1 MFRTRYH
8 IKLSLILALAMS
20 IKELLTLFEKYNVYI
35 FCSSNGKEQ
44 ASAIH
49 VCQLIMLQIR
59 DQLMAQNNAS
69 NNGRPNQSLQRQLA
83 QIFKS

>member
-1 MFRTRYH
+1 MFT
-8 IKLSLILALAMS
+8 
-20 IKELLTLFEKYNVYI
+20 F

-44 ASAIH
+44 ESTMHA
-49 VCQLIMLQIR
+49 CQLNSLQIR